1 MNIINQYVFSW
12 PAKTQR
18 LRPTSLEFLS
28 VGLLDKVTILSS
40 INRRSRLV
48 LQKLGYKKFS
58 HLSEPRSLKILDLSQ
73 ISCVTSLFLKLRP
86 CMPCLWKA
94 RTLSAKQT
102 GTKRGAS
109 LIALQNSTNFG
120 TNCEILLGLSQ
131 LTVFK
136 NHKKS
141 NFRTLRPQICHIPSI
156 N

>member
-1 MNIINQYVFSW
+1 MNMIINQYVFSW

-40 INRRSRLV
+40 VNREGWVSIITEKEV
-48 LQKLGYKKFS
+48 QKQVS

-102 GTKRGAS
+102 GNKKTRGAS
-109 LIALQNSTNFG
+109 LIAVAARILVPLVKFSLQRAMLAPF
-120 TNCEILLGLSQ
+120 
-131 LTVFK
+131 
-136 NHKKS
+136 
-141 NFRTLRPQICHIPSI
+141 
-156 N
+156 